1 MIEKKR
7 ESYERKKSTCKGCSS
22 LNIFLSAAR
31 SQLLGGD
38 KPVSDSLIPLIFINI
53 IDEVVWKIFVKFCDK
68 QSYKEEMK

>member
-1 MIEKKR
+1 MK
-7 ESYERKKSTCKGCSS
+7 ERKVLVKVV
-22 LNIFLSAAR
+22 LHFNIFLSAAR